1 MLSQEN
7 INKLN
12 FNGLY
17 KCEPMVDKL
26 PSYKRNTPYWGI
38 NWTFKPHI
46 HTDAH
51 GEKSFYMRDTYWGSS
66 SDSLTIKLTD
76 KNFDK
81 FEFIFDFRD
90 VVPYT
95 SSSDKFYD
103 YPDDERWTLP
113 VDSGGMYSSKR
124 FIKKGSMPIKE
135 RVIERLQE
143 KIDDAEYSLK
153 MMKKDLE
160 RVKNNEVDLRYV

>member
-17 KCEPMVDKL
+17 KCEPVINWV
-26 PSYKRNTPYWGI
+26 PYYKRDNLYWCI
-38 NWTFKPHI
+38 NWTFKPCV
-46 HTDAH
+46 HTDAQ
-51 GEKSFYMRDTYWGSS
+51 GEKIFYMRDTYWGSS
-66 SDSLTIKLTD
+66 SDSLTVVLTD

-81 FEFIFDFRD
+81 FELIFDFRD
-90 VVPYT
+90 VESYT
-95 SSSDKFYD
+95 FSSDKFYD
-103 YPDDERWTLP
+103 YPDDERWVLS
-113 VDSGGMYSSKR
+113 VDSGGMYSPKR

-143 KIDDAEYSLK
+143 RIDDLEYTLK
-153 MMKKDLE
+153 GKKKDLE
-160 RVKNNEVDLRYV
+160 KVMNGEVDLRYV